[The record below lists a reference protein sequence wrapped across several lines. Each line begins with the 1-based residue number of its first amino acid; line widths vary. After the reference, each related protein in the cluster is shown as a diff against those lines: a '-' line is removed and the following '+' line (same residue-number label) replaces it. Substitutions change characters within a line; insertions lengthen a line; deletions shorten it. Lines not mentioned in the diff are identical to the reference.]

1 MTKEVQ
7 HTTLRTIA
15 ESPPKKAPDSKD
27 IERGFWLLFV
37 DRHLGGEP
45 LLFTV
50 GTL

>member
-1 MTKEVQ
+1 M
-7 HTTLRTIA
+7 HYTTLRTIA

-27 IERGFWLLFV
+27 IEGGFWLLFV

-45 LLFTV
+45 LSFTV